1 MKVGKYRHYKG
12 NYYQVLGLAH
22 NTETREKMVL
32 YRGLYES
39 PDLREEYGDDPW
51 FVRPFDMFNET
62 VEVDG
67 QIMPRFEYVSPMP
80 DLPAPLNTEAGQ

>member
-1 MKVGKYRHYKG
+1 MEVGKYRHYKG
-12 NYYQVLGLAH
+12 KYYQVLGLAH

-39 PDLREEYGDDPW
+39 PDLREEYGDNPF
-51 FVRPFDMFNET
+51 FVRPFDMFNES

-67 QIMPRFEYVSPMP
+67 KTTPRFEYISPTP
-80 DLPAPLNTEAGQ
+80 DPPISLVIT